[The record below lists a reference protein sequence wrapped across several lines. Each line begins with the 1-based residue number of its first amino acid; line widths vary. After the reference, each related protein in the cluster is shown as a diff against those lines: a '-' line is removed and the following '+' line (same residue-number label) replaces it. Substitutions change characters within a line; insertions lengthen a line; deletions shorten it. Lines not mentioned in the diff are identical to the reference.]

1 MASHTAP
8 LLPKQ
13 FGPLQGVRILST
25 GSLIAQPF
33 AANIAAEMGAEVIQI
48 EPPKIGDAVWRQ
60 LEFAM
65 EGPDGEGTSA
75 GWVQTR
81 RNSLHTTINLASPKG
96 QKMFLDLISKVD
108 IWMESSIP
116 GTYPAWG
123 LDDATVMM
131 ANPELVVTHVSGYGQ
146 DGHPD
151 YLGRASYDFIGQGFG
166 GLMNLTGFPNP
177 EPPTRAAPWT
187 GDFITG
193 LSCLWSSLA
202 GYIHAQKSGK
212 GQVIDLAQFEAIHY
226 LLSGTMV
233 AYYEMGIN
241 RERGGNKAGLFQPY
255 DVFQAKD
262 GWVNIAAI
270 GTLFDRICVVLGLED
285 IEEKWQS
292 ASLDPDSVEGIE
304 FDAILRGWVDE
315 RTVKEVV
322 EILNKAKI
330 GCTPIMTPKDMAE
343 DPHYEARN
351 VHIEWEDPQLG
362 RKVKGTGIFPKF
374 SDTPGEIWR
383 GAVSIGH
390 DNDLVFSQ
398 LLGMSES
405 EITGLA
411 EEGVI

>member
-1 MASHTAP
+1 MDPNTTP

-33 AANIAAEMGAEVIQI
+33 AAGIAAEMGAEVIQI
-48 EPPKIGDAVWRQ
+48 EAPGFGDGVWRQ

-65 EGPDGEGTSA
+65 EDSSGGVTSA

-81 RNSLHTTINLASPKG
+81 RNSFHTTLDLASAKG
-96 QKMFLDLISKVD
+96 QRIFLEMIPKID

-116 GTYPAWG
+116 GTYSAWG
-123 LDDATVMM
+123 LDDATVMA
-131 ANPELVVTHVSGYGQ
+131 ANPGLVITHVSGYGQ
-146 DGHPD
+146 EGHPD

-166 GLMNLTGFPNP
+166 GLMNLTGFPDP

-187 GDFITG
+187 GDFITA

-202 GYIHAQKSGK
+202 GYIHAQKTGK

-241 RERGGNKAGLFQPY
+241 RERGGNKAGPFQPY

-262 GWVNIAAI
+262 GWVNIAAL
-270 GTLFDRICVVLGLED
+270 GTLFDRICGVLGLED
-285 IEEKWQS
+285 IEEKWKP
-292 ASLDPDSVEGIE
+292 ASLDPGSIEGIE
-304 FDAILRGWVDE
+304 FDAILRGWVEE
-315 RTVKEVV
+315 RTVNEVV
-322 EILNKAKI
+322 DTLNAAKI
-330 GCTPIMTPKDMAE
+330 GCCPIMTPKDMAE
-343 DPHYEARN
+343 DPHYKARN

-362 RKVKGTGIFPKF
+362 RKVKGTGVFPRF
-374 SDTPGEIWR
+374 SDTPGEVWR
-383 GAVSIGH
+383 GSVGVGH
-390 DNDLVFSQ
+390 DNELVFGK
-398 LLGMSES
+398 LLGMNES
-405 EITGLA
+405 EIAALA

>member
-1 MASHTAP
+1 
-8 LLPKQ
+8 
-13 FGPLQGVRILST
+13 
-25 GSLIAQPF
+25 
-33 AANIAAEMGAEVIQI
+33 
-48 EPPKIGDAVWRQ
+48 
-60 LEFAM
+60 
-65 EGPDGEGTSA
+65 
-75 GWVQTR
+75 
-81 RNSLHTTINLASPKG
+81 
-96 QKMFLDLISKVD
+96 
-108 IWMESSIP
+108 
-116 GTYPAWG
+116 
-123 LDDATVMM
+123 
-131 ANPELVVTHVSGYGQ
+131 
-146 DGHPD
+146 
-151 YLGRASYDFIGQGFG
+151 
-166 GLMNLTGFPNP
+166 
-177 EPPTRAAPWT
+177 
-187 GDFITG
+187 
-193 LSCLWSSLA
+193 
-202 GYIHAQKSGK
+202 
-212 GQVIDLAQFEAIHY
+212 
-226 LLSGTMV
+226 
-233 AYYEMGIN
+233 MGIN
-241 RERGGNKAGLFQPY
+241 RWRGGNKAGLFQPY

-270 GTLFDRICVVLGLED
+270 GILFDRICVVLGLGD

-322 EILNKAKI
+322 EILNEAKI

-343 DPHYEARN
+343 DPHYEVRN

-383 GAVSIGH
+383 GAVFIGH

>member
-1 MASHTAP
+1 
-8 LLPKQ
+8 
-13 FGPLQGVRILST
+13 
-25 GSLIAQPF
+25 
-33 AANIAAEMGAEVIQI
+33 
-48 EPPKIGDAVWRQ
+48 
-60 LEFAM
+60 
-65 EGPDGEGTSA
+65 
-75 GWVQTR
+75 
-81 RNSLHTTINLASPKG
+81 
-96 QKMFLDLISKVD
+96 
-108 IWMESSIP
+108 
-116 GTYPAWG
+116 
-123 LDDATVMM
+123 
-131 ANPELVVTHVSGYGQ
+131 
-146 DGHPD
+146 
-151 YLGRASYDFIGQGFG
+151 
-166 GLMNLTGFPNP
+166 
-177 EPPTRAAPWT
+177 
-187 GDFITG
+187 
-193 LSCLWSSLA
+193 LA
-202 GYIHAQKSGK
+202 GYIHAQKTGK

-304 FDAILRGWVDE
+304 FDAILRGWVEE

>member
-1 MASHTAP
+1 
-8 LLPKQ
+8 
-13 FGPLQGVRILST
+13 
-25 GSLIAQPF
+25 
-33 AANIAAEMGAEVIQI
+33 
-48 EPPKIGDAVWRQ
+48 
-60 LEFAM
+60 
-65 EGPDGEGTSA
+65 
-75 GWVQTR
+75 
-81 RNSLHTTINLASPKG
+81 
-96 QKMFLDLISKVD
+96 MFLDLISKVD

-304 FDAILRGWVDE
+304 FDAILRGWVEE